1 MLTRGLRTR
10 SAPGGAAS
18 WSVAPPTRRT
28 RALAALP
35 LLSLSLTL
43 GACDAIMRQT
53 DRDVAQMIRERQRK
67 TLEREASADLHEQN
81 YDVRPDQQAYRRRA
95 TATVDAVPPD
105 FLATT
110 RPTTAPATN
119 PNGVSIAARY
129 PMPTYTGPTRRTREF
144 HLTDALGYAQQHRRP
159 YQTAKERLYRA
170 ALDLTLERHLWTP
183 IFAQQLQTVYG
194 NYGEDQQFDQ
204 AMRFVNDA
212 SVSQRL
218 PYGGELTARMLNT
231 LIRDVKKTLTAE
243 ESGRIEVGLRVPL
256 LREAGMVA
264 QETLIQ
270 LERELTYSVR
280 VFERFRREQVA
291 DIAQNY
297 FGLLRAKQD
306 IVDTEFRYRN
316 AVDDFARARALEET
330 GRGTILDTQRA
341 EQAMLSAENT
351 LEVARESF
359 RNQADEF
366 KLFIG
371 MPIEEPLPAED
382 LEDIATIEAKVLA
395 GTYPLLAI
403 PLAIRNVERAT
414 RVALER
420 RLDLLTLHDRVDDA
434 RRGVAISR
442 NALLPRLDWQGRV
455 SFYTDPN
462 AYSTMQF
469 EFEHSDWFTQITLE
483 VPWERTR
490 ERIDLRAR
498 LIDVRAAQRA
508 ELDQAERIR
517 VDVRRNVNLLRL
529 ADISVEIQERAVKVA
544 ERQAEYASL
553 QFEEG
558 LISNRDKLEAEDN
571 LLRARAA
578 LSLAKTSRWN
588 QLLQFRLVTE
598 TLRVDD
604 DGTQHPDPES
614 LQD

>member
-1 MLTRGLRTR
+1 M
-10 SAPGGAAS
+10 
-18 WSVAPPTRRT
+18 
-28 RALAALP
+28 
-35 LLSLSLTL
+35 
-43 GACDAIMRQT
+43 MRQT
-53 DRDVAQMIRERQRK
+53 DRDVAHMIRERQRK
-67 TLEREASADLHEQN
+67 TLEREASADLDEQN
-81 YDVRPDQQAYRRRA
+81 YDVRPGRQAYKRRA
-95 TATVDAVPPD
+95 SPTVDAVPPD
-105 FLATT
+105 FRATT
-110 RPTTAPATN
+110 QPTTAPATQ
-119 PNGVSIAARY
+119 PDGVSVAARY
-129 PMPTYTGPTRRTREF
+129 PLPAYSGPTRRTQKF
-144 HLTDALGYAQQHRRP
+144 SLTDALGYAQQHRRP
-159 YQTAKERLYRA
+159 FQTAKERLYRA

-183 IFAQQLQTVYG
+183 ILAQQLQTVYG

-280 VFERFRREQVA
+280 AFERFRREQVA
-291 DIAQNY
+291 EIAQNY
-297 FGLLRAKQD
+297 FDLLRAKQD

-316 AVDDFARARALEET
+316 AVEDFERAKALEET

-371 MPIEEPLPAED
+371 MPIEEPLAAED
-382 LEDIATIEAKVLA
+382 LEDIASIEAQVRSGA
-395 GTYPLLAI
+395 YPLLAV
-403 PLAIRNVERAT
+403 PVAIRSVERAT
-414 RVALER
+414 QVALER

-442 NALLPRLDWQGRV
+442 NALLPRLDWQGSV
-455 SFYTDPN
+455 NFYTDPN

-490 ERIDLRAR
+490 ERNEMRAR

-529 ADISVEIQERAVKVA
+529 ADISVDIQERAVQVA

-558 LISNRDKLEAEDN
+558 LISNRDKLEAEDD

-604 DGTQHPDPES
+604 DGVQHPDPES
-614 LQD
+614 IQD